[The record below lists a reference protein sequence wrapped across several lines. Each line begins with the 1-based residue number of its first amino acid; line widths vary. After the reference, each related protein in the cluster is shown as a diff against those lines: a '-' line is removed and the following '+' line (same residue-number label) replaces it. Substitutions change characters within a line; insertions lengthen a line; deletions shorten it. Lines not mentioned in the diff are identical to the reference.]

1 MSAAIR
7 ATIRMALI
15 TTYAI
20 FGGFLI
26 IMIIDYYF
34 CNGPQNPIEIKPPIV
49 DPRSVFLQK
58 QLNG

>member
-1 MSAAIR
+1 
-7 ATIRMALI
+7 MALI